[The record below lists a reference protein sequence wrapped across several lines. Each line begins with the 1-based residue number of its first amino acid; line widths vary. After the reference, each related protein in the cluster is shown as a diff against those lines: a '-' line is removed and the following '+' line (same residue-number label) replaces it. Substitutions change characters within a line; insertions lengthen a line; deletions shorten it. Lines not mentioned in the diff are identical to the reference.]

1 MPGSVWSCLVS
12 IHRTDSQSRFNTVRV
27 PKGSSAGQTILVKH
41 PSGNNQVVSTVI
53 PEGHYPGSTFY
64 VRFPPA
70 PGVSGIPASNPQTSG
85 KQANHASQSPNQ
97 PRHPSDASVSG
108 FGSVISQSHGNPPN
122 RNAKHETKKHKR
134 CSEEML
140 LLHNKGLVKVRVPP
154 NLKPGDKMRVQI
166 PDGRIID
173 TVVPPGNLSE
183 FHVKVPAK
191 KQNFHDN
198 PVAVHAPMLLGPLF
212 M

>member
-1 MPGSVWSCLVS
+1 MDVDHYSLILP
-12 IHRTDSQSRFNTVRV
+12 TEKYSRSTTVTV
-27 PKGSSAGQTILVKH
+27 PNGSSPGQTIVVKH
-41 PSGNNQVVSTVI
+41 PRANDRIVSAVI
-53 PEGHYPGSTFY
+53 PEGHHPGSTFY
-64 VRFPPA
+64 VRFPMTM
-70 PGVSGIPASNPQTSG
+70 VSSIPATNSQLSG
-85 KQANHASQSPNQ
+85 KQANHASQSP
-97 PRHPSDASVSG
+97 HPPQSSTENFVAG
-108 FGSVISQSHGNPPN
+108 FGSDRISSNGNPPIP
-122 RNAKHETKKHKR
+122 NAKPGTKKYKR

-166 PDGRIID
+166 PDGRMIN
-173 TVVPPGNLSE
+173 TVIPPGNVSE

-198 PVAVHAPMLLGPLF
+198 PIAVHAPMLLGPLL

>member
-1 MPGSVWSCLVS
+1 M
-12 IHRTDSQSRFNTVRV
+12 TV

-41 PSGNNQVVSTVI
+41 PSGNGQVVSAVI

-70 PGVSGIPASNPQTSG
+70 PVASGITTTNPQKSG
-85 KQANHASQSPNQ
+85 NQTKQPVS
-97 PRHPSDASVSG
+97 PSDAFVSG
-108 FGSVISQSHGNPPN
+108 FGSDVSHSHGNPPN
-122 RNAKHETKKHKR
+122 RNPKQGTKKYKR

-166 PDGRIID
+166 PDGRMID

-183 FHVKVPAK
+183 FHVKVPAR

-198 PVAVHAPMLLGPLF
+198 PIAVHAPMLLGPLL